1 MDHVATILIIEDGKY
16 IRTALTDRGEVDY
29 HEIVSAGD
37 LQTVW
42 RMLRM
47 HPPALVVL
55 DGHLIGAYAGDVLR
69 YVRMSIPDV
78 PVILMSDGD
87 PLRDG
92 LFPPETGGVTV
103 IQDGSVDTLQRRVA
117 AEVARFTWSDGVQP
131 GKHFAQPR
139 TART

>member
-1 MDHVATILIIEDGKY
+1 MNHVATILIIEDGKH
-16 IRTALTDRGEVDY
+16 IRSALTDQGGLDY

-47 HPPALVVL
+47 GPPALVVL

-69 YVRMSIPDV
+69 YIKMSMSDV
-78 PVILMSDGD
+78 PVILMFAGD
-87 PLRDG
+87 PRRDG
-92 LFPPETGGVTV
+92 LFPPEASGVTV

-131 GKHFAQPR
+131 GKHFAQLR